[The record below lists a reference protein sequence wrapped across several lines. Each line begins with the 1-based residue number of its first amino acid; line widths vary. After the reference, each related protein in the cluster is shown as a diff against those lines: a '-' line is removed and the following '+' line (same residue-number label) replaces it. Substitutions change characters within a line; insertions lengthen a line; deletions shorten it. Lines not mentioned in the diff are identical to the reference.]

1 MPPVKF
7 PDETEVVRAHDFGDD
22 HVRAQTLDGPKGLGH
37 AARRAADLKTG
48 TTVDP
53 AGFRAPSEN
62 MPIHQKNP
70 SAPAGRINP
79 QILSPLQ
86 IKPALSAF
94 PGLHCREDCI
104 VNTHAN
110 CSAPA
115 LVSTIG

>member
-1 MPPVKF
+1 MPPVKL

-22 HVRAQTLDGPKGLGH
+22 HVRAQTLDGPKSLGH

-53 AGFRAPSEN
+53 ASFRAPSEN
-62 MPIHQKNP
+62 MPIHEKNP
-70 SAPAGRINP
+70 SAAGPVNPRI
-79 QILSPLQ
+79 LAHLQ
-86 IKPALSAF
+86 IKPVMRVF

-104 VNTHAN
+104 VNTRAN

-115 LVSTIG
+115 LVSTMG